1 MSPDQTERPVSPDPA
16 VSPDSAVSS
25 DSARRPVGSGLAER
39 VDFGRRVLVLRG
51 PGVSARLSLKP
62 LLVTV
67 VLMLLALAV
76 GVLALGTGEFTL
88 SPAQVIEA
96 LAGDGTRA
104 ARLVV
109 VEWRLPRVLLA
120 LMIGAALGLSGAI
133 FQALTRNPLGSPDII
148 GFNTGA
154 YTGVLVATVFVGNG
168 YYLLAGGALA
178 GGLATAVVVYLLA
191 FKRGVQGFRLIIV
204 GIAIGAMLASANQW
218 FIIRMNVQAA
228 YSAAL
233 WEQGSLNGLGWAQVT
248 PAAVI
253 LAVLAGVLLAYGPR
267 LALLEMGED
276 AAAALGVR
284 VERVRLVYLIVGV
297 ALIAVATATAGPISF
312 VALAAPQL
320 AQRLT
325 RTPGIAL
332 VPSAAMGAFLLM
344 LSDWLAQRAFA
355 PTQLPVGVVTVS
367 VGGVY
372 FVWLLVRQARR

>member
-1 MSPDQTERPVSPDPA
+1 VK
-16 VSPDSAVSS
+16 
-25 DSARRPVGSGLAER
+25 
-39 VDFGRRVLVLRG
+39 VDFGRRVLTVRAG
-51 PGVSARLSLKP
+51 RHVSGRVSVKP
-62 LLVTV
+62 ALVCV
-67 VLMLLALAV
+67 VLAAAALAL

-88 SPAQVIEA
+88 SPGQVLEA
-96 LAGDGTRA
+96 LAGEGTRA

-120 LMIGAALGLSGAI
+120 LMVGAALGLAGAI
-133 FQALTRNPLGSPDII
+133 FQALTRNPLGSPDVI

-154 YTGVLVATVFVGNG
+154 YTGVLVVTVFVGNG
-168 YYLLAGGALA
+168 YYLTAAGALI
-178 GGLATAVVVYLLA
+178 GGLATAAVVYLLA
-191 FKRGVQGFRLIIV
+191 FRQGVQGFRLIIV
-204 GIAIGAMLASANQW
+204 GIAISAMLGSANQW
-218 FIIRMNVQAA
+218 FIIKVDLQAA
-228 YSAAL
+228 FAAAL
-233 WEQGSLNGLGWAQVT
+233 WGQGSLNGLGWAQVT
-248 PAAVI
+248 PVAVT
-253 LAVLAGVLLAYGPR
+253 LGVLVLALIGYGPR

-284 VERVRLVYLIVGV
+284 VEPVRLAYLVIGV
-297 ALIAVATATAGPISF
+297 ALTAVATAAAGPISF

-332 VPSAAMGAFLLM
+332 LPAAAMGAFLLM

-367 VGGVY
+367 VGGLY